1 MRYANTIGQQI
12 RSIREAKGYSQDY
25 MAESLDISQSAY
37 ACLEAGKTSLRVDR
51 LLEILKILDADITA
65 VFTPMEITSE
75 KHIEVREK
83 FASYPDLKLIY
94 DQLFEE
100 MRDEISFLRGLV
112 LQQHFV
118 RENHQ

>member
-1 MRYANTIGQQI
+1 MRYANMIGQQI

-65 VFTPMEITSE
+65 VFTPIAVTPTRETSSM
-75 KHIEVREK
+75 EK

-100 MRDEISFLRGLV
+100 MRDEITFLRGLV

-118 RENHQ
+118 RENH

>member
-1 MRYANTIGQQI
+1 MRYANMIGQQI

-25 MAESLDISQSAY
+25 MADSLNISQSAY

-51 LLEILKILDADITA
+51 LLEIMKILDADITA
-65 VFTPMEITSE
+65 VFAPVAISTTKEES
-75 KHIEVREK
+75 VNEK

-100 MRDEISFLRGLV
+100 MKDEISFLRSLV
-112 LQQHFV
+112 MQGAMISN
-118 RENHQ
+118 R

>member
-1 MRYANTIGQQI
+1 MRYANMIGQQI

-25 MAESLDISQSAY
+25 MADSLDISQSAY

-51 LLEILKILDADITA
+51 LLEILKILDADITT
-65 VFTPMEITSE
+65 VFTPIAVPNKETTAI
-75 KHIEVREK
+75 EK

-100 MRDEISFLRGLV
+100 MRDEITFLRSLV
-112 LQQHFV
+112 IQGNFKQP
-118 RENHQ
+118 